1 MATCK
6 DADRYVTFYL
16 YLTDDI
22 FITYWNQGDP
32 TVKRTLL
39 LVMLAAIPLSAQAE
53 KGKSIMFGDQDPVY
67 QERMVDTSADEQA
80 AHCKALKQRINSLSL
95 RPLSRNAAIQ
105 RYRLEC
111 EQNYG
116 ESRSTIGP

>member
-1 MATCK
+1 M
-6 DADRYVTFYL
+6 
-16 YLTDDI
+16 
-22 FITYWNQGDP
+22 
-32 TVKRTLL
+32 KRAPIL
-39 LVMLAAIPLSAQAE
+39 LVLAMSAGTVYAE
-53 KGKSIMFGDQDPVY
+53 KGKSIMFGDEDPVY

>member
-1 MATCK
+1 VNRTILLFM
-6 DADRYVTFYL
+6 
-16 YLTDDI
+16 LT
-22 FITYWNQGDP
+22 
-32 TVKRTLL
+32 TLAL
-39 LVMLAAIPLSAQAE
+39 PGQAE

-67 QERMVDTSADEQA
+67 QERVVDTSADEQA

-105 RYRLEC
+105 RYQVEC

-116 ESRSTIGP
+116 DPRPAIAP

>member
-1 MATCK
+1 M
-6 DADRYVTFYL
+6 
-16 YLTDDI
+16 
-22 FITYWNQGDP
+22 
-32 TVKRTLL
+32 KRTIL
-39 LVMLAAIPLSAQAE
+39 LVMLAVLPLSAQAE

-67 QERMVDTSADEQA
+67 QERMVDTSTDEQA

-116 ESRSTIGP
+116 ESRPTIAP